1 LCEQEETPVKSDE
14 EVMAET
20 QAEIAKLGAAL
31 TVLERLGTP
40 AVGEEREA
48 FVEAMVA
55 VHSKRDRL
63 IEWVKKHSLAQEE
76 RP

>member
-1 LCEQEETPVKSDE
+1 MKSDE

-40 AVGEEREA
+40 ATGEEREA
-48 FVEAMVA
+48 LVEALVV

-63 IEWVKKHSLAQEE
+63 IEWVKAHTPSSREE